1 MKAIQIDQFGAA
13 DVLTYTDVAM
23 PQLQPGEVLVRNQAV
38 GVNFVDIYQRSGRIA
53 GIGLPAILGMEGAG
67 VIAELGAGVEGW
79 EVGMP
84 VAYVNIRGA
93 YAEYIS
99 IPADRLIRLPEG
111 IEPAIATAVLEQ
123 GITAHYLA
131 HDSYPIKAGDT
142 VLVHA
147 GAGGT
152 GLLLTQMAKQLGA
165 TVITT
170 VSTEAKA
177 GLSYQ
182 AGADHVIIY
191 ADGAFAD
198 AVLTYTQQQG
208 VAAVYD
214 SVGAATFEQ
223 SLKVLQRRGTLV
235 LFGASSGPA
244 PAFDPQRLIQG
255 SYMLT
260 RPSIGHF
267 IVDSAELAYR
277 SNAVFNGILDGSLTL
292 HHYTCYSLADAKQA
306 HQALEQ
312 RQTTGKLLLLP
323 A

>member
-1 MKAIQIDQFGAA
+1 MKAIQIQQFGAA
-13 DVLTYTDVAM
+13 DVLSYTDVEQ
-23 PQLQPGEVLVRNQAV
+23 PKPKPGEILVRNQAT
-38 GVNFVDIYQRSGRIA
+38 GVNFVDIYQRSGRVA
-53 GIGLPAILGMEGAG
+53 GIALPAILGMEGAG

-93 YAEYIS
+93 YAEYIN
-99 IPADRLIRLPEG
+99 IPAERLIRLPAG
-111 IEPAIATAVLEQ
+111 IEPTVATAVLEQ

-147 GAGGT
+147 GTGGT

-177 GLSYQ
+177 QLSYQ
-182 AGADHVIIY
+182 AGADQVIVY
-191 ADGAFAD
+191 ADGSFAE
-198 AVLTYTQQQG
+198 AVLAYTQQRG

-244 PAFDPQRLIQG
+244 PAFDPQRLAQG
-255 SYMLT
+255 SYHLT
-260 RPSIGHF
+260 RPAIGHF
-267 IVDSAELAYR
+267 IVDAAELAYR
-277 SNAVFNGILDGSLTL
+277 SNAVFDAILAGSLSL
-292 HHYTCYSLADAKQA
+292 HRYSEYSLAEAAQA

-312 RQTTGKLLLLP
+312 RQTTGKLVLLP
-323 A
+323 N

>member
-1 MKAIQIDQFGAA
+1 MKAIQIDQFGTA
-13 DVLTYTDVAM
+13 DVLNYTDVAM

-67 VIAELGAGVEGW
+67 VIAELGSGVEGW

-99 IPADRLIRLPEG
+99 ISADRLIRLPGG

-177 GLSYQ
+177 TLSYQ
-182 AGADHVIIY
+182 AGADQVIIY

-198 AVLTYTQQQG
+198 AVLAYTQQRG
-208 VAAVYD
+208 VSAVYD

-277 SNAVFNGILDGSLTL
+277 SNAVFNSILDRSLTL
-292 HHYTCYSLADAKQA
+292 HQYTCYRLADAKQA

-323 A
+323 D